1 MWKWDPVRRND
12 MQQPFT
18 SPLRLLWLHCLCRF
32 WNPRC
37 IPSVTAAHVTR
48 WLLSCFQISKESPTR
63 RYQLHM
69 VFFTGK
75 ICQDRRWWKQWSK
88 SGNEGLWLSNCH
100 DLFLLHNNYFF
111 LFFFSRQVL
120 LVTAKDNMT
129 ILQKYMWYTQKV
141 GKLIIDWI
149 IICLMAI

>member
-1 MWKWDPVRRND
+1 MICNNHSHRLRAYYG
-12 MQQPFT
+12 FT
-18 SPLRLLWLHCLCRF
+18 AFVDFGIPDASRLSPPLMLL
-32 WNPRC
+32 
-37 IPSVTAAHVTR
+37 R